1 MSVEGGSKRV
11 GKTVSAYKILLSKLC
26 PLNIRGTF
34 PRNLILVCF
43 LKQNAYVTAAYTRI
57 VELKQK

>member
-1 MSVEGGSKRV
+1 MMSVE
-11 GKTVSAYKILLSKLC
+11 KILLSKLF

-34 PRNLILVCF
+34 PRNLSPVCF
-43 LKQNAYVTAAYTRI
+43 LKQHAYVTAAYTRI